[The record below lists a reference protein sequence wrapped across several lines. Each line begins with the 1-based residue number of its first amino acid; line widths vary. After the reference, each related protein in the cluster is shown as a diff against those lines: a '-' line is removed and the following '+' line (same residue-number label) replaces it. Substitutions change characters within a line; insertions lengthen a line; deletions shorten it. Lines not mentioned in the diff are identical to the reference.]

1 MRSSQ
6 TMLWGAVLG
15 LTAVAFGAFG
25 SHALRDVLAA
35 SGRTETFELA
45 VRYQFYHALAL
56 LISGLFHRTL
66 APRPTRLWS
75 AFFVAG
81 VLLFSGSL
89 YLLTLTNFRAM
100 AWLTPVGGVALLTG
114 WVFFIR
120 DIIRLRTKPVNQEK
134 G

>member
-1 MRSSQ
+1 MKSSQ
-6 TMLWGAVLG
+6 SLLWGALLG
-15 LTAVAFGAFG
+15 LTAVALGAFG
-25 SHALRDVLAA
+25 AHALRDVLAA

-56 LISGLFHRTL
+56 LMNGLFQRQITT
-66 APRPTRLWS
+66 PQTRSWS
-75 AFFVAG
+75 AFFFVGG

-89 YLLTLTNFRAM
+89 YLLALTDIRAM

-120 DIIRLRTKPVNQEK
+120 DIIRLRHNV
-134 G
+134 

>member
-1 MRSSQ
+1 MKSSQ
-6 TMLWGAVLG
+6 SLLWGALLG
-15 LTAVAFGAFG
+15 LTAVALGAFG
-25 SHALRDVLAA
+25 AHALRDVLAA

-56 LISGLFHRTL
+56 LINGLFQRQITT
-66 APRPTRLWS
+66 PQTRSWS
-75 AFFVAG
+75 AFFFVGG

-89 YLLTLTNFRAM
+89 YLLALTDIRAM

-120 DIIRLRTKPVNQEK
+120 DIIRLRTHV
-134 G
+134 